1 MAILEKLS
9 LKGDK
14 HQADKENGPSTPAK
28 QAPPTPSME
37 PPPVEKVAPNPTAK
51 EQPPSYAAN
60 DPATG
65 PSPEEL
71 NRAFSTLQLSDT
83 PSAFPDPEY
92 CLAHL
97 KLLSAFHALKED
109 VGYTDGLFDLW
120 NGTYERAANREEAL
134 AKLREKRWALYIARS
149 VERFEAWW
157 LQVLCT
163 LEPVKRLEGKEM
175 VSNNLGFTEFP
186 KRGAVQNWNA
196 GILPPIGKYSSAC
209 VVPLVTNVSQMSSW
223 YGTHLC

>member
-1 MAILEKLS
+1 MAILGKLS

-14 HQADKENGPSTPAK
+14 HQADKANGPPAPAT
-28 QAPPTPSME
+28 QAPSTLSKESPPTADMLAPTPSG
-37 PPPVEKVAPNPTAK
+37 K
-51 EQPPSYAAN
+51 EQPPSYAAD

-71 NRAFSTLQLSDT
+71 NRAFSTLRLSDT
-83 PSAFPDPEY
+83 PSLFPDPEH

-120 NGTYERAANREEAL
+120 NGAYERAANREEAL
-134 AKLREKRWALYIARS
+134 AKLREKRWALYVARA

-175 VSNNLGFTEFP
+175 VSNNLRFTEFP
-186 KRGAVQNWNA
+186 KRGTVQKWNA
-196 GILPPIGKYSSAC
+196 GILPPIGKCSALIL
-209 VVPLVTNVSQMSSW
+209 PLFTNI
-223 YGTHLC
+223 T